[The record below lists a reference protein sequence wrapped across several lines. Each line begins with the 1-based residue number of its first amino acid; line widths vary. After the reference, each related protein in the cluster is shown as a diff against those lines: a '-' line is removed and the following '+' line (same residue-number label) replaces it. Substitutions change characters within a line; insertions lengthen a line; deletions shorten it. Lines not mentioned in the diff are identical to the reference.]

1 MSSKI
6 KLNKQQKLRNSHFIK
21 IHAIGKKRQTK
32 KNFIKRNSGKNR
44 NDDDAKNA
52 NYMQVI
58 ITHKFIPNSKEK

>member
-1 MSSKI
+1 MPSEKNDKQKKI
-6 KLNKQQKLRNSHFIK
+6 LL
-21 IHAIGKKRQTK
+21 KK
-32 KNFIKRNSGKNR
+32 NSGKNR